1 MKKKLFAVLA
11 VFAVIAGIGAAVNV
25 LKKED
30 SQTYKVGICQFTQHK
45 ALDAATQGFK
55 DALTE
60 RLQERV
66 VFDEQNAQGDYSA
79 CTTAV
84 NGLVSADVDLILANS
99 TAALQTAVTSTD
111 KIPILGT
118 SVTEYGAAL
127 QLDDFDGTVG
137 GNISGTSD
145 LAPLDEQAAMIQEL
159 FPEAVRIGVLYCS
172 AEPNSQYQVDV
183 MKKELEALGYTC
195 ALYGFSDSND
205 VSSVTISA
213 ASSCDVIYVP
223 TDNTAAANA
232 ELIGNICIPD
242 KVPVITG
249 EESTCRICGAA
260 TLSIDYYDLGYTTGQ
275 MAVRIL
281 SDGEDISTMA
291 VEYAPDAVKRYN
303 AEICGALGIQIPED
317 YEPLPAE

>member
-145 LAPLDEQAAMIQEL
+145 LAPLDKQAAMIQEL
-159 FPEAVRIGVLYCS
+159 FPEAVRIGLLYCS